1 MKIAIVTPYYY
12 PHLGGVTEHV
22 YALYKHFKN
31 NGLDVKIITS
41 SFSSKDT
48 SPNENDVIRIGKAIS
63 IYVNGSFGKI
73 TLPFFIVK
81 KIKSVLEKEQFDIIH
96 FHEPLV
102 PTLPLTVLKYSKSCN
117 IGTFHAYSKKNIAY
131 KIFQS
136 KMQKYYDKLDGKIMV
151 SQAAGN
157 FTSKYFKENYQIIPN
172 GIDTCNFNAEISQI
186 KEFKDNK
193 LNILFVG
200 RFDPRKGLRYLLQA
214 FNIVKKSFPNVRLL
228 IVGKGSFQ
236 KFYKNFIDEKVK
248 NDIHFVGFQ
257 YENLAQYYSTC
268 DIFCSPATGRE
279 SFGIILL
286 EAMASS
292 KPIVASNIPGYNEV
306 VSDKEGLL
314 VPPKNPKLLA
324 ESLIKLL
331 QDKDLR
337 IKMGNAGREKSL
349 KYSWENI
356 SNQVLKYYQKIL
368 QQKKDIPL

>member
-22 YALYKHFKN
+22 YALYSHFKN
-31 NGLDVKIITS
+31 KGLYVKIITS
-41 SFSSKDT
+41 SFSSKDY

-63 IYVNGSFGKI
+63 IYVNGSFGKV
-73 TLPFFIVK
+73 TLPFFITK

-102 PTLPLTVLKYSKSCN
+102 PTLPLTILKYSTACN
-117 IGTFHAYSKKNIAY
+117 IGTFHAYAEKNIAY
-131 KIFQS
+131 QIFQS

-151 SQAAGN
+151 SQAAGS
-157 FTSKYFKENYQIIPN
+157 FITKYLKGNYKIIPN
-172 GIDTCNFNAEISQI
+172 GINIDKFNPENSLI
-186 KEFKDNK
+186 KEFKDDK

-214 FNIVKKSFPNVRLL
+214 FNLVKKRFSNVRLL
-228 IVGKGSFQ
+228 IVGKGFLQ
-236 KFYKNFIDEKVK
+236 KFYKKFIDKAVK
-248 NDIHFVGFQ
+248 NDIHFIGFQ
-257 YENLAQYYSTC
+257 YENLAQYYATC

-306 VSDKEGLL
+306 IANNKEGFL
-314 VPPKNPKLLA
+314 VPPKNPELLA

-331 QDKDLR
+331 ENKNMR
-337 IKMGNAGREKSL
+337 IEMGNAGREKSL
-349 KYSWENI
+349 KYSWENV
-356 SNQVLKYYQKIL
+356 SDQVLKYYQEIL
-368 QQKKDIPL
+368 QQKK